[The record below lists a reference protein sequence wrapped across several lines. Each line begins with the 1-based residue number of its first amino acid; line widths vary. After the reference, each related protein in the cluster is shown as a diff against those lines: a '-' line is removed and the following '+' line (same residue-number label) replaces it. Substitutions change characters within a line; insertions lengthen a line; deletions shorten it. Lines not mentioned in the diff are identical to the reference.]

1 MRLTVALLTLVLSAS
16 NMPGGH
22 LEQPQARAIPLV
34 APEGQNSSADSPMEF
49 LLTSAAKDFHAH
61 PNPLPA
67 GFRKVRFGHAL
78 TPDGA
83 RQYRLCG
90 EFLPQQKTAK
100 AEWTPFVT
108 IKTSGYEQYIG
119 TQAESSCQ
127 GAQFVRDTNEDLSAE
142 LQSRLNSLH

>member
-1 MRLTVALLTLVLSAS
+1 MRLAVALLTLVLSAS

-22 LEQPQARAIPLV
+22 LAQPQARVIPLV
-34 APEGQNSSADSPMEF
+34 APEQISTADSPMEY

-67 GFRKVRFGHAL
+67 GFRKVRFGHVMI
-78 TPDGA
+78 PDGA

-90 EFLPQQKTAK
+90 EFLPQQKDGK
-100 AEWTPFVT
+100 AEWMSFAT

-119 TQAESSCQ
+119 TQAESFCQ
-127 GAQFVRDTNEDLSAE
+127 TGQFVRDTNEDLSAE
-142 LQSRLNSLH
+142 LQSRLDSLH